1 MVHVQNSRLQNSS
14 NATVSSRKPLGTGPR
29 ATRLR
34 LYSGFFLFSFVFTHY
49 LNHMLGLHSLELMET
64 GRALF
69 NVFWRFLPVEILL
82 ALSLLAH
89 ASLALLKIAQSRSS
103 SLSFWDGA
111 QIILGV
117 AIPFLI
123 ADHIFGTRG
132 LSLRDGLDDTYTWTV
147 WALWPS
153 SALMQ
158 SLALFV
164 VWVHGVI
171 GLHFWFRLRSWYS
184 AFLPYMFVIAVL
196 WPVMA
201 LLGFASAGK
210 ELNLLKAQDGAID
223 QMLADVG
230 FLGRD
235 AVDWVS
241 SMEQNVIFIAAIF
254 VATVFTWRIYFSWRS
269 KHASGPIISYPSGE
283 HIHIAKGLS
292 VLEASQ
298 LAGIP
303 HASVC
308 GGRGRCSTCRVRVSA
323 RSNQVPLPDE
333 GELKVLERINA
344 PSGVRLACQ
353 LRPIENIT
361 VVPLLPANASSRDGR
376 VRTGLAAGA
385 EREIVILFAD
395 IRAFTKLSE
404 DKLPF
409 DVVFLLNQYFRAMG
423 QAIDD
428 NGGQVD
434 KFIGDGIMALFGM
447 TTHISA
453 GCRDALAAVAEMS
466 KVLESLNE
474 VLENDLPEP
483 LRIGIGVHVG
493 SVIVGEMG
501 YEATSSIT
509 AIGDAVNVASRL
521 ETMSKDFEAEVVMSA
536 EVLEIAGIVS
546 DDFRLERISVRG
558 REQSLQAVVFKKGFE
573 LQPYLEALE
582 VNN

>member
-1 MVHVQNSRLQNSS
+1 MVHVQNSRLQNLS

-49 LNHMLGLHSLELMET
+49 LNHMLGLHSLDLMEA
-64 GRALF
+64 GRELF

-111 QIILGV
+111 QIFLGV

-210 ELNLLKAQDGAID
+210 ELNLLKAQDGVID

-241 SMEQNVIFIAAIF
+241 SMEQNVMSVAAF
-254 VATVFTWRIYFSWRS
+254 MVATVFFGGYILQGLQNKLPDRLFLIPVASTSISLKAFLSLRLVSWLGFLMLQFVVG
-269 KHASGPIISYPSGE
+269 AGDVPLVECAFLLGAISY
-283 HIHIAKGLS
+283 H
-292 VLEASQ
+292 
-298 LAGIP
+298 
-303 HASVC
+303 
-308 GGRGRCSTCRVRVSA
+308 CRMKVS
-323 RSNQVPLPDE
+323 
-333 GELKVLERINA
+333 
-344 PSGVRLACQ
+344 
-353 LRPIENIT
+353 
-361 VVPLLPANASSRDGR
+361 
-376 VRTGLAAGA
+376 
-385 EREIVILFAD
+385 
-395 IRAFTKLSE
+395 
-404 DKLPF
+404 
-409 DVVFLLNQYFRAMG
+409 
-423 QAIDD
+423 
-428 NGGQVD
+428 
-434 KFIGDGIMALFGM
+434 
-447 TTHISA
+447 
-453 GCRDALAAVAEMS
+453 
-466 KVLESLNE
+466 
-474 VLENDLPEP
+474 
-483 LRIGIGVHVG
+483 
-493 SVIVGEMG
+493 
-501 YEATSSIT
+501 
-509 AIGDAVNVASRL
+509 
-521 ETMSKDFEAEVVMSA
+521 
-536 EVLEIAGIVS
+536 
-546 DDFRLERISVRG
+546 
-558 REQSLQAVVFKKGFE
+558 
-573 LQPYLEALE
+573 
-582 VNN
+582 